1 MRRSKF
7 ATLIFLLDTN
17 LFISAIKDPRRQTGA
32 LRLILHIIGEPGID
46 LVGND
51 LLVEEMARYAELL
64 RSETAA
70 TLLCAL
76 IAKIEIVKVQENYL
90 KICKSYIETPDKADI
105 LHAATCLQTNAVLIS
120 NDHHF
125 NRIRDE
131 GIIKVWSIT
140 EAIKSSSNN
149 IPSLAHAKRRARGPA
164 TEEDLCL
171 RRAGIPSRSGRR
183 PQ

>member
-1 MRRSKF
+1 MIRSKPV
-7 ATLIFLLDTN
+7 TQIFLLDTN
-17 LFISAIKDPRRQTGA
+17 VFISVIKDPQRQTET
-32 LRLILHIIGEPGID
+32 LRLILHIIGEPGIR

-70 TLLCAL
+70 TLLYAL
-76 IAKIEIVKVQENYL
+76 IGKMEIIEVQENFL

-105 LHAATCLQTNAVLIS
+105 FHASICLQTNAVLKS

-131 GIIKVWSIT
+131 GIIKVWSTT
-140 EAIKSSSNN
+140 EAINKL
-149 IPSLAHAKRRARGPA
+149 LA
-164 TEEDLCL
+164 
-171 RRAGIPSRSGRR
+171 
-183 PQ
+183 